1 MNFDPV
7 LIHDRMQP
15 MKARGLWR
23 DETINQH
30 FQRALQDCPDKIA
43 IVSYRAGSGEVF
55 RLSYR
60 ELDDRVDRIARG
72 LVALGV
78 QASDVVSYQL
88 PNCWEFIA
96 LALACARIGAAAN
109 PVMPI
114 FRQHELNFMLNFGE
128 SRVFVVP
135 KTFRNFDYEEMARG
149 MLPGLPNLKQLVV
162 IGGEGED
169 SFDTLLLG
177 NDTPPL
183 QATGIAPDEVFL
195 LMYTS
200 GTTGG
205 PKGVM
210 HTSNTLF
217 SNLHSYRETM
227 ELSEQDIILG
237 ASPMAHLT
245 GFGYLAMLPVV
256 LQSTTVLMD
265 VWDPKQALRIVRD
278 EGVTF
283 SMASA
288 TFVADLCFAT
298 EEGEATSPR
307 FTKFCCA
314 GAPIPPVV
322 VERAHRLMGLT
333 VCSAWGLTETGAI
346 TVTPPARGLEKS
358 GNSDGYPLPG
368 IDVKVADFNNEELP
382 VGESGRLLI
391 RGSSLFAGYLKRA
404 DLNGVDAEGWFDT
417 GDLAFIDD
425 EGYIRISGR
434 SKDVVIRGGENIP
447 VVDIENLLYKHPSI
461 ALVAVV
467 GYPDR
472 RFGERVCAFVAL
484 KPGCSFTFEDM
495 TAWLNEQQLTKTYF
509 PERLEVLEQ
518 MPQTPSGKLQKF
530 KLREM
535 AKAFG
540 DAAHDAVDSSRN

>member
-128 SRVFVVP
+128 SKVFVVP

-288 TFVADLCFAT
+288 TFVADLCFAV
-298 EEGEATSPR
+298 EEGEATSPQ
-307 FTKFCCA
+307 FSKFCCA

-472 RFGERVCAFVAL
+472 RFGGCAL
-484 KPGCSFTFEDM
+484 
-495 TAWLNEQQLTKTYF
+495 
-509 PERLEVLEQ
+509 
-518 MPQTPSGKLQKF
+518 
-530 KLREM
+530 
-535 AKAFG
+535 
-540 DAAHDAVDSSRN
+540 SSR

>member
-1 MNFDPV
+1 LHVNFDPV
-7 LIHDRMQP
+7 LLASRMQP
-15 MKARGLWR
+15 MKAQGLWR
-23 DETINQH
+23 DETINLY
-30 FQRALQDCPDKIA
+30 FRRALEQCPDKPA
-43 IVSYRAGSGEVF
+43 IVSYRADREAPI

-60 ELDDRVDRIARG
+60 ELGERVERIARG
-72 LVALGV
+72 LIALGV
-78 QASDVVSYQL
+78 GRGDVVTWQL

-128 SRVFVVP
+128 SKVFIVP
-135 KTFRNFDYEEMARG
+135 KVFRNHDYEEMARG
-149 MLPGLPNLKQLVV
+149 MLAGLPHLRQLVV
-162 IGGEGED
+162 IDGEGED
-169 SFDTLLLG
+169 SFDKLLLRD
-177 NDTPPL
+177 DTPPL
-183 QATGIAPDEVFL
+183 SGPELGPDDVML

-200 GTTGG
+200 GTTGE

-210 HTSNTLF
+210 HTANTLF
-217 SNLHSYRETM
+217 SNLHAYTKVM
-227 ELSEQDIILG
+227 GIGGDDIVLG

-245 GFGYLAMLPVV
+245 GFGYLAMLPVI
-256 LQSTTVLMD
+256 LNSTTVLLD
-265 VWDPKQALRIVRD
+265 VWDPKRALRIVRD

-288 TFVADLCFAT
+288 TFVADMCLAV
-298 EEGEATSPR
+298 ENGEPTSDK
-307 FTKFCCA
+307 FTLFVCA

-322 VERAHRLMGLT
+322 VERAHKLMGLT
-333 VCSAWGLTETGAI
+333 VCSAWGMTENGAV
-346 TVTPPARGLEKS
+346 TVTEPARALEKS
-358 GNSDGYPLPG
+358 GCSDGRPLPG
-368 IDVKVADFNNEELP
+368 VEVKVVGADGETLRT
-382 VGESGRLLI
+382 GESGELLM
-391 RGSSLFAGYLKRA
+391 RGASLFAGYLKRPQ
-404 DLNGVDAEGWFDT
+404 LNAVDADGWFDT
-417 GDLAFIDD
+417 GDIAYIDD

-434 SKDVVIRGGENIP
+434 SKDVVIRGGENVP
-447 VVDIENLLYKHPSI
+447 VVEIENLLYKHPAIS
-461 ALVAVV
+461 LVAVV

-495 TAWLNEQQLTKTYF
+495 TAYLTEQQVTKTYF

-535 AKAFG
+535 ARQLGESKS
-540 DAAHDAVDSSRN
+540 D